1 MVVGILGNL
10 GMLLGKAVHQR
21 YRTRIGRS
29 QAHGQARAARSGN
42 GVVLVDKELAQIGIG
57 ARSDATIGSAL
68 EHRVG
73 ECRPLLNIAQGA
85 ENLSQIKTIL
95 AVHGVP
101 AHRLDK
107 CIACALVILLLNA
120 HVCHIGIQTIKRSRH
135 CNDTA
140 RIMLNARI
148 A

>member
-1 MVVGILGNL
+1 MF
-10 GMLLGKAVHQR
+10 LGKAVHQR
-21 YRTRIGRS
+21 YSARIGRS
-29 QAHGQARAARSGN
+29 QAHGQARAPRSGN

-57 ARSDATIGSAL
+57 ARGDATIGSAL

-73 ECRPLLNIAQGA
+73 ECRPLLNIAQRT
-85 ENLSQIKTIL
+85 ENLGQIKTIL

-101 AHRLDK
+101 AHRLNK
-107 CIACALVILLLNA
+107 RIACALVILLLNT
-120 HVCHIGIQTIKRSRH
+120 HVCYIAIQANKRSRH
-135 CNDTA
+135 RNDTA

>member
-29 QAHGQARAARSGN
+29 QARGQARAARSGN

-68 EHRVG
+68 EHRVV
-73 ECRPLLNIAQGA
+73 ESA
-85 ENLSQIKTIL
+85 
-95 AVHGVP
+95 
-101 AHRLDK
+101 AH
-107 CIACALVILLLNA
+107 
-120 HVCHIGIQTIKRSRH
+120 S
-135 CNDTA
+135 
-140 RIMLNARI
+140 
-148 A
+148 